1 MSKIGRFD
9 CFEVDFDSGELRK
22 HGIRIPL
29 REQPFQALALL
40 LERPGE
46 VVTRDELRWR
56 LWPTDVF
63 VDFENNLNNVIARL
77 REALGDSADRP
88 RFVETLPKRGYRFIV
103 PVLDAPGPPAQ
114 SQPHR
119 ARLLVLPFLNLSGD
133 TGQKYFS
140 DGMTEEVITALAAL
154 APGQLGVIA
163 RTTAM
168 RYSDTSKDIGHI
180 GRELHVDYVVEGSVR
195 RQQDRLTITAQLI
208 RASDQTHMFARRY
221 EADLDGVFD
230 LRNEIAETIAGQI
243 GIAPHPCRGTRARRT
258 PTTDVTAYHLY
269 LRARAL
275 LSQETPANFAMA
287 RQYLLDAIARDP
299 RFALAYDALAE
310 LHWYVG
316 FMGLAPSKEVAAVA
330 MSYAI
335 QALNIDD
342 TLAETHALLGILLK
356 EVDLDWAAV
365 KREIDRAREIDPA
378 SPLVRLRYAIGWLV
392 PELRFAEA
400 ALEIEAASESDPQS
414 TLIRA
419 WLVCIRWL
427 NREYERAIEQARLIL
442 AFDPAAFTGYWMLG
456 MVLRD
461 AGRFDEAIAAHQ
473 TAVERSGGSPLMLGW
488 LGLALGQAGHGAEAR
503 ALLERLQGI
512 AATQYVPPTA
522 FAWTHYGLGDI
533 DAAFVWMD
541 RAIDARD
548 DMIFPIS
555 AYPFLD
561 PVRSDPRYVALLTKL
576 NYDPAGTGVRRSLT
590 AAPPAG
596 L

>member
-1 MSKIGRFD
+1 MSKIARFD
-9 CFEVDFDSGELRK
+9 CFEVDFASGKLRK

-46 VVTRDELRWR
+46 VVTRDDLRWR

-88 RFVETLPKRGYRFIV
+88 RFVETLPKRGYRFIA
-103 PVLDAPGPPAQ
+103 PVLDASVPPAQ
-114 SQPHR
+114 SQTPR
-119 ARLLVLPFLNLSGD
+119 ARLLVLPFLNLSSD
-133 TGQKYFS
+133 TGQEYFS

-168 RYSDTSKDIGHI
+168 RYRSTPKDIGQI
-180 GRELHVDYVVEGSVR
+180 GRELHVDYIVEGSVR
-195 RQQDRLTITAQLI
+195 RQQDRLTIIVQLI
-208 RASDQTHMFARRY
+208 RASDQTHVFARRY
-221 EADLDGVFD
+221 EADLDGVFG
-230 LRNEIAETIAGQI
+230 LRNAIAETIAGQI
-243 GIAPHPCRGTRARRT
+243 GIAPHPCPGTRARRT

-275 LSQETPANFAMA
+275 LSQETPESFPTTK
-287 RQYLLDAIARDP
+287 QYLLDAVARDP

-356 EVDLDWAAV
+356 EVDLDWDAV
-365 KREIDRAREIDPA
+365 KREIDRAREIDPT
-378 SPLVRLRYAIGWLV
+378 SPLVRLRYAIGWLL

-400 ALEIEAASESDPQS
+400 ALELEAAIESDPQS
-414 TLIRA
+414 TLLRA
-419 WLVCIRWL
+419 WLVCVRWL
-427 NREYERAIEQARLIL
+427 NREYERAIEQARLIV

-456 MVLRD
+456 MVLRE
-461 AGRFDEAIAAHQ
+461 AGRFDEAIAAHHA
-473 TAVERSGGSPLMLGW
+473 AVERSGGSPLLLGW

-541 RAIDARD
+541 RAIDVRD
-548 DMIFPIS
+548 DMIFPIG

-561 PVRSDPRYVALLTKL
+561 PLRSDPRYIALLKKL
-576 NYDPAGTGVRRSLT
+576 NYDPAGNGVRRPVA
-590 AAPPAG
+590 AAPPPG